1 MAKKRVLVVVDYQND
16 FVTGALGFESAKN
29 LDEGIAALMK
39 EYAEDE
45 NGVILCTFDTH
56 EQNYL
61 ETQEGRKL
69 PVEHCIK
76 GTWGWELYGKTGE
89 MEIMYPMKCT
99 RITKTTFGGLKLADA
114 LKRLNDY
121 PKDRDKFNDGEDYT
135 FISNDIE
142 SITLVGVVTNM
153 CVISNAVIAKAA
165 CPEAEIIIKKDLC
178 DSFDKELH
186 QKALD
191 VMASMQMTVE

>member
-1 MAKKRVLVVVDYQND
+1 MSKKKVLVVVDYQKD
-16 FVTGALGFESAKN
+16 FVDGALGFESAKN

-45 NGVILCTFDTH
+45 DGVIYCTFDTH
-56 EQNYL
+56 SQDYL
-61 ETQEGRKL
+61 ETQEGKKL
-69 PVEHCIK
+69 PVEHCIE
-76 GTWGWELYGKTGE
+76 GTWGWELYGKVQE

-99 RITKTTFGGLKLADA
+99 RIKKPTFGSLKLGGK
-114 LKRLNDY
+114 LRTLNHDY
-121 PKDRDKFNDGEDYT
+121 GV
-135 FISNDIE
+135 E

-153 CVISNAVIAKAA
+153 CVISNAVMAKAA
-165 CPEAEIIIKKDLC
+165 CPEAEIIIKKDLV
-178 DSFDKELH
+178 DSFDKDLH